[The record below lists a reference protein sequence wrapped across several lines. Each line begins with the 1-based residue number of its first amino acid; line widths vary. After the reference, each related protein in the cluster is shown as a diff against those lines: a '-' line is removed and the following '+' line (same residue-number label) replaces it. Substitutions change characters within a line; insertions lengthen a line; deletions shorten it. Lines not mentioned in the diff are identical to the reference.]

1 MDEAI
6 IRELTMQKDN
16 HEERITKLEASDDI
30 RAGDIAK
37 IKAIQERVAKC
48 EHLHKKSETETKRID
63 DVTAQNTQANLL
75 NTQAVEALH
84 GTMLELTNS
93 INNLTE
99 TVEKKHEPV
108 IATYSPYVETID
120 NVKKWWAVNTW
131 LFIKISGV
139 ILGVAA
145 IVVAIKSIL

>member
-1 MDEAI
+1 MNEDI
-6 IRELTMQKDN
+6 IRELKMHDD
-16 HEERITKLEASDDI
+16 RITKLEA
-30 RAGDIAK
+30 GDLAK
-37 IKAIQERVAKC
+37 MMAIQERVGKC

-84 GTMLELTNS
+84 GTMLELKNS

-120 NVKKWWAVNTW
+120 NVKKWLKVNVW
-131 LFIKISGV
+131 LSTKVGGV
-139 ILGVAA
+139 IIGVAA
-145 IVVAIKSIL
+145 IVVAIKSML